1 MSQEGQIEKRKYAMA
16 DVGSRMYFEEL
27 TKILHRA
34 VTVVLVDGKTYGGI
48 LEGYNPISM
57 SICLTNA
64 KDNKGKEI
72 PQLFLNGNLVG
83 QIYVTEKPFDL
94 RGLAT
99 RLEKVFPR
107 MVKLYDDV
115 GIIVVMDKIR
125 INSNGILE
133 GSGPAAERVQKVYD
147 EFMKETTKV

>member
-1 MSQEGQIEKRKYAMA
+1 MA

-27 TKILHRA
+27 SKILHRT
-34 VTVVLVDGKTYGGI
+34 VTVVLTDGKTYVGN

-57 SICLTNA
+57 SICLKNA

-83 QIYVTEKPFDL
+83 QIYITEKPFDI
-94 RGLAT
+94 RGLAA

-125 INSNGILE
+125 INANGILE

-147 EFMKETTKV
+147 EFMKETTKT

>member
-1 MSQEGQIEKRKYAMA
+1 MA
-16 DVGSRMYFEEL
+16 DVGSRMFFEEL
-27 TKILHRA
+27 SKILRRT
-34 VTVVLVDGKTYGGI
+34 VTIVLVDGRTYVGT

-57 SICLTNA
+57 SMCLSKA
-64 KDNKGKEI
+64 RDDKGKEL
-72 PQLFLNGNLVG
+72 PQIFLNGNLVG
-83 QIYVTEKPFDL
+83 QIYVTEKLFDL
-94 RGLAT
+94 RGLAS

-125 INSNGILE
+125 INANGILE

-147 EFMKETTKV
+147 EFIKETAKA